1 MASPLETDWPYPYPL
16 GGAQEGRADGRKLS
30 PSKTGHEGGREGG
43 EDEEDEEDMSLLAP
57 TTFNKRAQGE
67 RQIVEIESC

>member
-1 MASPLETDWPYPYPL
+1 MEEP
-16 GGAQEGRADGRKLS
+16 RKDGRTDGSSVHLRRG
-30 PSKTGHEGGREGG
+30 TREGEREG
-43 EDEEDEEDMSLLAP
+43 EEDEDEEDTSLLAP